1 MFSIPWLCFLY
12 PYAVILLFI
21 SIIPFLLSFD
31 GSSNCIFS
39 IWNSVLDEIP
49 EGQFQEFTGWT
60 ASDLSNLL
68 NLGLWPSLIT
78 GTGKTLS
85 LFQLLL
91 SDWQAM
97 LTSKY
102 LLTIL
107 RSFFSKVFL
116 LLSPILTPKV

>member
-1 MFSIPWLCFLY
+1 M
-12 PYAVILLFI
+12 
-21 SIIPFLLSFD
+21 
-31 GSSNCIFS
+31 
-39 IWNSVLDEIP
+39 LDEIP